1 MIAIIFLMEETPGLQ
16 VILLIKMN
24 LLYAMYVIQYK
35 PIYDNSSFEIFNE
48 VCTLLMSSILLMF
61 TDWLSDEFENVR
73 YSVGGYLFI
82 TVLTFNI
89 FVNLSMII
97 ASSVVRTYKMIKVK
111 FVWAKY
117 RIAKY
122 IK

>member
-1 MIAIIFLMEETPGLQ
+1 MEETPGLQ